1 MTSNVCAD
9 PECFVRGGGT
19 RGGGFNSDVFFLV
32 DEGRTEDPYIT
43 LKAGH
48 HRSQAKRH
56 LNGVSLAGR

>member
-1 MTSNVCAD
+1 MYARIQNVLS
-9 PECFVRGGGT
+9 EEGGDT
-19 RGGGFNSDVFFLV
+19 GGFNSDVFFLV